1 MRWCCGENRYLMRQE
16 FGLAPHHRIF
26 HMRSSSSS
34 IQRGL
39 VVAMSTKTA
48 PSEASKL
55 LQERLLAEDDP
66 AEEAHAAHH
75 DPLHV
80 RVKKRLPAL
89 MVTLSIEMINA
100 AVISLYSG
108 ELKRY
113 PLLICFI
120 PVISALGGNV
130 SLQTSAITTRAISHG
145 LSTADDEAAVA
156 RAVAHECRAAFALS
170 AILAACLAVIAA
182 LWRSVQKARVAVG
195 FGFVVGASMLFAS
208 CLGGFAGAATPL
220 LYRKLGMD
228 PASCAGPLDTALQ
241 DVLANS
247 AFLAAAGALIGIFG
261 Y

>member
-1 MRWCCGENRYLMRQE
+1 
-16 FGLAPHHRIF
+16 
-26 HMRSSSSS
+26 MRSSSSS
-34 IQRGL
+34 IQRGR

-55 LQERLLAEDDP
+55 LQERLLADDDP
-66 AEEAHAAHH
+66 AEDAHAAHH